1 MLVNTDNGANIKK
14 GLRDLSKLEMSV
26 KEEPHIYIEEE
37 DIDDWTSF
45 TPTAI
50 SDEIQS
56 SSSSYDLNTSCPI
69 SVQDMFHPV
78 SLEEEQNWSEGNY
91 TDVTQVI
98 DSLEDQFVKLMDN
111 QRVRSLS
118 RLPCFCHLL
127 QVQKPT
133 C

>member
-45 TPTAI
+45 TPI

-56 SSSSYDLNTSCPI
+56 SSSSSDLNTPCPI
-69 SVQDMFHPV
+69 SVQDVFHPV
-78 SLEEEQNWSEGNY
+78 SLEEEQNWLEGNY
-91 TDVTQVI
+91 TDVTKVI
-98 DSLEDQFVKLMDN
+98 DTLEDQFVKLMDN
-111 QRVRSLS
+111 LRVRSLS

-127 QVQKPT
+127 QV
-133 C
+133 